1 MPGLWL
7 TSIKSFFAWP
17 LQTSTMKYSNTVP
30 YNYFRPNLV
39 ILLNGQRQN
48 RSRLTFS
55 KLEQNFQLHSNSTK
69 LKICMSNSNP
79 NLSPTRLKFSSNAL
93 FRRNCR
99 SIVSIVQDQINEQE
113 VLLGATG
120 LTKNPYI
127 LHWGIV
133 LEVLP
138 FFSWFDIVSVPRGGT
153 SASGPSPAIPS
164 KRRWSPFPCQ
174 ARPTGEVRSR
184 LNSMPNRNP
193 PNTSTILYLF

>member
-7 TSIKSFFAWP
+7 TSINGFFAWP

-120 LTKNPYI
+120 LTKKPIHTTLRHCVGGLTI
-127 LHWGIV
+127 LFLIWYCECSEGR
-133 LEVLP
+133 
-138 FFSWFDIVSVPRGGT
+138 DIRVRALSCHSFQASLVAI
-153 SASGPSPAIPS
+153 SLSGPPN
-164 KRRWSPFPCQ
+164 RWS
-174 ARPTGEVRSR
+174 T
-184 LNSMPNRNP
+184 
-193 PNTSTILYLF
+193 